1 MTKQVILK
9 DTTGEY
15 IAAYTTADSRF
26 FVMNIT
32 AQLDDTDV
40 NDEWDETNCGWVE
53 ISEEEMENMVDSCD
67 VIAEAEKEF

>member
-40 NDEWDETNCGWVE
+40 NDERDETNTGWDQ
-53 ISEEEMENMVDSCD
+53 ISDEEM
-67 VIAEAEKEF
+67 